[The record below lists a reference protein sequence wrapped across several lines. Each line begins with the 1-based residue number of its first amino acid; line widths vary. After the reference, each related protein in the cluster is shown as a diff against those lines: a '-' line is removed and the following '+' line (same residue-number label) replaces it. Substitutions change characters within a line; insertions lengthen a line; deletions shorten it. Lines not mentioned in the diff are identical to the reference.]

1 MRLGRLLLVLVIVAL
16 AWWLWTRSGLFGS
29 RPETGDAGREAPI
42 ERARTAAAASSG
54 RAAETG
60 AAQREADAPAGFG
73 GGSVSEN
80 MTPDQVRSLLGSPDE
95 TSTETTETGAPRE
108 KWTYRSVGKTVVFEN
123 GVVARIE

>member
-1 MRLGRLLLVLVIVAL
+1 MRLGRLLIALVIVAL
-16 AWWLWTRSGLFGS
+16 AWWLCTRSGLFGS
-29 RPETGDAGREAPI
+29 RTESGDERAAPI

-60 AAQREADAPAGFG
+60 AAQREADAPVPFG

-80 MTPDQVRSLLGSPDE
+80 MTPDQVRTLLGSPDE

-108 KWTYRSVGKTVVFEN
+108 KWIYRSVGKTVVFEN